1 MLIKKVTG
9 ARNLTKLQ
17 NRKIEYIVVHYTA
30 GVTSRKGSA
39 VNTAHWFMNPQC
51 QGSADYIV
59 DDEEIVQYN
68 ADVENYYTWH
78 CGGVKYNNK
87 GGKMMGKV
95 LNSNSIGIELCSN
108 NKLKK
113 MMTGNHESYYFT
125 PETLKKAEEL
135 IKHLMN
141 KYNIPVSHI
150 VRHYDCT
157 GKLCPGVIGWNA
169 DSGSEKEWKKFK
181 VRFEGHN
188 SASGEA
194 KKDKSKKSAL
204 PPFKLFKKAKSK
216 PQSNLVK
223 VTANVLNV
231 RKEPNVTAA
240 TVGGIRKGEVYTI
253 IEEKNGWGKL
263 KSGAGWINLYHTRR
277 I

>member
-1 MLIKKVTG
+1 MIIKQVTG
-9 ARNLTKLQ
+9 THNLSKFQ
-17 NRKIEYIVVHYTA
+17 KRKIDYLALHYTA

-39 VNTAHWFMNPQC
+39 INTAHWFMNPQC

-113 MMTGNHESYYFT
+113 MMPGNHESYYFT
-125 PETLKKAEEL
+125 PSTLDNAEKL
-135 IKHLMN
+135 IKHLMA

-169 DSGSEKEWKKFK
+169 DSGSEKEWEKFK
-181 VRFEGHN
+181 ARFEGSN
-188 SASGEA
+188 LIAEDT
-194 KKDKSKKSAL
+194 KKDRPKKSAI
-204 PPFKLFKKAKSK
+204 PPLKLFIEHKTKT
-216 PQSNLVK
+216 QSNRIK
-223 VTANVLNV
+223 VTANVLNI
-231 RKEPNVTAA
+231 RKEP
-240 TVGGIRKGEVYTI
+240 TVKAMVVGAIKKDEVYTI
-253 IEEKNGWGKL
+253 SEEKNGWGKL